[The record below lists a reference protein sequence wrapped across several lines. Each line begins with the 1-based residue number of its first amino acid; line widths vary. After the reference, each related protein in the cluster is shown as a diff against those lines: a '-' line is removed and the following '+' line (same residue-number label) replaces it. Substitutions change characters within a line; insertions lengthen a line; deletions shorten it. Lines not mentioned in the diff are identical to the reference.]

1 MQYLNIHIY
10 TIIYQYVRSD
20 TSSITDGTNVFQVDR
35 NEAIQLELKLNT
47 SIYGKAWITIGDHLF
62 NFGTNRV
69 CDLKLTLDVFQYA
82 FIHDLFSG

>member
-1 MQYLNIHIY
+1 MSEVILL
-10 TIIYQYVRSD
+10 T
-20 TSSITDGTNVFQVDR
+20 ITDGTNVFQVDR

-82 FIHDLFSG
+82 FLYDLFSG